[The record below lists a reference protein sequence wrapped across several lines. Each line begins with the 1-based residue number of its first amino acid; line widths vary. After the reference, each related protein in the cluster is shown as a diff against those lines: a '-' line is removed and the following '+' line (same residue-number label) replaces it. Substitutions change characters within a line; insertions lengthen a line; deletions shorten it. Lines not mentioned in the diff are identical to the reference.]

1 MVRCSLK
8 QLPSMAEEQQL
19 TPPTLTVIGKVVGLF
34 DGRQVQYPARLHG
47 DSAGH
52 AEAICG

>member
-1 MVRCSLK
+1 
-8 QLPSMAEEQQL
+8 
-19 TPPTLTVIGKVVGLF
+19 VIGKVVGLF